1 MKKAKADAMAEFRA
15 SQPFFDTCSAYY
27 GDWFDDYLKQV
38 GSVYLDLD
46 LSKII
51 IDDTVPQT
59 LGRDDFINYKTDNSI
74 HMVKQEVRDDEVVIV
89 QPTPEGPDAHVVSSI
104 VDPSSRDGL
113 TTVKLTVS
121 DAPLS

>member
-1 MKKAKADAMAEFRA
+1 M
-15 SQPFFDTCSAYY
+15 
-27 GDWFDDYLKQV
+27 
-38 GSVYLDLD
+38 D

-51 IDDTVPQT
+51 IDNTVPQT
-59 LGRDDFINYKTDNSI
+59 LGRDDFVSYKTDNSI
-74 HMVKQEVRDDEVVIV
+74 HMVKQEVRDYKVVIV
-89 QPTPEGPDAHVVSSI
+89 QPTLDAHVVSST